1 MDIVQNWISFEL
13 DENSVHNL
21 YGDIWIVKA
30 VVRSLPPLAQQYAMR
45 LLFMTDPVSRRE
57 IDSWVNQQDDD
68 SIQAHKEALAQL
80 CALRILVT
88 PGEETAYEAA
98 KNDRPIEGDLAL
110 HPIPQAQLRQ
120 AILSQVPSPSKLSID
135 QQIEHLEA
143 HGQTRWDAILAFLVS
158 ASNSPPEWVPE
169 CLVLDGLMETNGSS
183 MRLSPDGFQYL
194 LEEPTRQ
201 VWRLMLAYVRR
212 CDSQEAL
219 PAAREVLSLLCWLA
233 FLTPGDRY
241 PLSELTPGQKGALCK
256 DLASCGIV
264 YTSKTHYC
272 TTPLG
277 AALAGGGEAQRKLAS
292 VIMEK
297 NFRVYIH
304 VDTHTDIQVSLLSL
318 FARME
323 YTLPNICAAL
333 LTRRSI
339 FTALTHGVGVEAI
352 IKFLADRAHPCMRN
366 EAGDPCLPYNVCKQL
381 RLWAE
386 ERERL
391 QFEECT
397 LLQDF
402 SSEDAFDR
410 AVEFA
415 QKNASHLFSCREKL
429 CLTVTTECAQ
439 DVLEA
444 AKKVT
449 SGGWGAVS

>member
-1 MDIVQNWISFEL
+1 MDIVQTWISFEL
-13 DENSVHNL
+13 DEKSVHNL
-21 YGDIWIVKA
+21 YGDKYIVKA

-45 LLFMTDPVSRRE
+45 LLFMADPVSKRE
-57 IDSWVNQQDDD
+57 IDSWVNQQDED
-68 SIQAHKEALAQL
+68 SIEAHKEALGQL

-98 KNDRPIEGDLAL
+98 KTGRLIEGDLAL
-110 HPIPQAQLRQ
+110 HPIPQARLRQ
-120 AILSQVPSPSKLSID
+120 AVLSQVPSPSVPADK
-135 QQIEHLEA
+135 QQWESLEA
-143 HGQTRWDAILAFLVS
+143 YGQTRWDAILAFLVS

-169 CLVLDGLMETNGSS
+169 CLVLDGLMESNGSS

-212 CDSQEAL
+212 CDGHEEL
-219 PAAREVLSLLCWLA
+219 PDACEVLSLLCWLA
-233 FLTPGDRY
+233 FLNPGDQY
-241 PLSELTPGQKGALCK
+241 PLSELTPGQKACTK

-264 YTSKTHYC
+264 YVSKTHYC
-272 TTPLG
+272 ATPLG
-277 AALAGGGEAQRKLAS
+277 AALAGGARARRKLAN

-323 YTLPNICAAL
+323 YVLPNICAAL

-381 RLWAE
+381 RLWAD

-391 QFEECT
+391 KFEECT

-415 QKNASHLFSCREKL
+415 QKTRSHLFSSREKL
-429 CLTVTTECAQ
+429 CLTVSTDSAQ

-444 AKKVT
+444 AKNAR
-449 SGGWGAVS
+449 GGWGSVS